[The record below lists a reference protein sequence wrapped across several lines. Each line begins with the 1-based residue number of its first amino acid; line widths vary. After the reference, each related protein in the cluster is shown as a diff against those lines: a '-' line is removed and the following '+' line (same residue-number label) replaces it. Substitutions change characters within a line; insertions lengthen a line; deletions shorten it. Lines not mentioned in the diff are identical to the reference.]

1 MASVN
6 SNSERITVID
16 SDKPKSYTASLAI
29 LTMLFFI
36 WGFIVSMN
44 DVLIP
49 KLKSVFTLLHWQA
62 MLVQTAF
69 FGAYFI
75 ISFGY
80 FIMSVRK
87 EDIIMRIGY
96 KNGIILGLLICAFGA
111 ALFFPAAEYQSYVF
125 FLTAL
130 FVLASGTT
138 ILQIAA
144 NPYVTILG
152 SPETSSARLILT
164 QAFNSLGTTIAPILG
179 GYLVFD
185 TVQNNS
191 LETSADSVKLPYLY
205 LATALVVIAILIKL
219 AKLPSISKTGEHI
232 NHAGALQHRHLVLG
246 VICIFA
252 YVGGE
257 VTIGSNF
264 MSFCKLPQMGA
275 LSESIGKNYLT
286 FFWAGAMIGR
296 FLGAIALSKFDK
308 SYHKYVIMLLVSLIV
323 FGVIYTFYG
332 FEFSIIMLGLVFF
345 NALILRFSNF
355 KAHTTLT
362 WFAATVIFLLL
373 IILFLKGSVAL
384 WAMVAIGFFNSIMF
398 PTIFDLAIKG
408 LGNYTSQGSSL
419 LIMACVGG
427 AIVPLVQGL
436 LADLTQNLQ
445 WSYII
450 PIFCYGYVFY
460 YGAKGYKQ

>member
-6 SNSERITVID
+6 SISESITVND

-80 FIMSVRK
+80 FITSVRK
-87 EDIIMRIGY
+87 EDIIMQIGY

-111 ALFFPAAEYQSYVF
+111 ALFFPAAEYQSYAF

-219 AKLPSISKTGEHI
+219 AKLPSISKAGEHI

-308 SYHKYVIMLLVSLIV
+308 SYYKYVIMLLVSLIV

-332 FEFSIIMLGLVFF
+332 FEFSVIMLGLVFF

-362 WFAATVIFLLL
+362 WFAATVIILLL

-436 LADLTQNLQ
+436 LADFTQNLQ